1 MATVRDH
8 DATPASHD
16 KKQKQSPEVRA
27 VLRDEIVVAVEG
39 GVEINAAGHRDQ
51 LKRQYNLWALTGA
64 ALTIDNAWAALGSSI
79 TVSIANGGPT
89 GIIYELIVAMFY
101 YTFIGLSL
109 AEVSPNLRISSKGV
123 SREDEQLASSV
134 PTAGGV
140 YHWATIAAGPRWG
153 RATGFFAGWINF
165 YGWIFGLASLLQ
177 VTANVAVQMY
187 ATQRRDA
194 YAPAAWHVYVAYVLL
209 LWLGAACVVLANR
222 RVVPGTQHAGMLL
235 VVVGGIVTIV
245 VVAAMPRQHASNK
258 FVWASFGENNLTGWP
273 GGVAFLLGVLN
284 GAFTIGTP
292 DAITHLA
299 EELPHPR
306 RDLPKV
312 IGLQIGL
319 GGLYALVF
327 AIALGYAIT
336 DLSVLIEPGNLNTY
350 PLAIIYEQATGSAG
364 ATLGL
369 LLILLLSTA
378 CCNVGTLLTCSRT
391 YWALARDGAVP
402 FSRVFARVDEGRSC
416 PVPATLFVGVVAT
429 GLGAI
434 ALGSGAAFLDLSGSF
449 IILTTASYAIPL
461 VANMATGRRYFPAGP
476 FHMGRGWVGWVVN
489 GLAVLF
495 IVLFDVLFCFRGCI
509 LLTSRGPS
517 CPARPLTLYRGN
529 ASFVLSFL
537 PFPLSSLK
545 NAFLDG
551 LRTMLT
557 TPCHVPPAFAIPTT
571 TETMNYNSVILV
583 GVVALSAIWW
593 FVHATRHYPGPKVMR
608 LYIHNDAVYLGQSQ
622 DGALSSAA
630 AEEKA

>member
-1 MATVRDH
+1 MSTVRNNG
-8 DATPASHD
+8 ATPSARD
-16 KKQKQSPEVRA
+16 KQQHSPEVRA

-89 GIIYELIVAMFY
+89 GIVYELILAVFY
-101 YTFIGLSL
+101 YAFIGLSL
-109 AEVSPNLRISSKGV
+109 AE
-123 SREDEQLASSV
+123 LASSV

-153 RATGFFAGWINF
+153 RMTGFFAGWINF
-165 YGWIFGLASLLQ
+165 YGWIFGLASLQQ

-187 ATQRRDA
+187 ATYHRDT
-194 YAPAAWHVYVAYVLL
+194 YAPAAWHVYVAYVLV
-209 LWLGAACVVLANR
+209 LWLCAACVVFANR
-222 RVVPGTQHAGMLL
+222 RVVPWTQHVGMLL

-245 VVAAMPRQHASNK
+245 VVAAMPRQHASNQ
-258 FVWASFGENNLTGWP
+258 FVWASFEENNLTGWP
-273 GGVAFLLGVLN
+273 GVVAFLLGVLN

-327 AIALGYAIT
+327 AIAIGYAIT

-350 PLAIIYEQATGSAG
+350 PLAIIYEQATGSAS

-369 LLILLLSTA
+369 LLILLLSTL

-402 FSRVFARVDEGRSC
+402 FSGLFARVDEGRSC

-434 ALGSGAAFLDLSGSF
+434 ALGSNAAFLDLSGSF
-449 IILTTASYAIPL
+449 IILTTVSYAIPL
-461 VANMATGRRYFPAGP
+461 IANMATGRRYFPAGP
-476 FHMGRGWVGWVVN
+476 FHMGRGWFGWVVN

-495 IVLFDVLFCFRGCI
+495 IVLFDVLFCF
-509 LLTSRGPS
+509 P
-517 CPARPLTLYRGN
+517 
-529 ASFVLSFL
+529 
-537 PFPLSSLK
+537 
-545 NAFLDG
+545 
-551 LRTMLT
+551 
-557 TPCHVPPAFAIPTT
+557 FAIPTT
-571 TETMNYNSVILV
+571 TETMNYNSVILA

-593 FVHATRHYPGPKVMR
+593 VVHATRHYPGPKVMR

-622 DGALSSAA
+622 DGAALSGTA
-630 AEEKA
+630 AEKTA